1 MAVHEHLHQDLTTKL
16 GDQANGFGTNG
27 NNLQTKRLSAAEIE
41 ALSDHLIAR
50 SVSRLTDDQPHL
62 RQRLLLAAAL
72 LRVMVA
78 EHPEGV
84 SVEVFVQRRRLICW
98 RSPTSNHLKKGRAS
112 SGQMLRFTRAAAA
125 ELQVSW
131 LRHRSGWKPHATLPR
146 LVH

>member
-1 MAVHEHLHQDLTTKL
+1 MAVNEHLHQALTTNL
-16 GDQANGFGTNG
+16 EDQANGLGNNG
-27 NNLQTKRLSAAEIE
+27 NHLQTKRLSAAEIE

-98 RSPTSNHLKKGRAS
+98 RSPTSNHLKKGRA
-112 SGQMLRFTRAAAA
+112 
-125 ELQVSW
+125 LQ
-131 LRHRSGWKPHATLPR
+131 GKC
-146 LVH
+146 

>member
-1 MAVHEHLHQDLTTKL
+1 MAVNEHLHQALTTNL
-16 GDQANGFGTNG
+16 EDQANGLGNNG
-27 NNLQTKRLSAAEIE
+27 NHLQTKRLSAAEIE

-84 SVEVFVQRRRLICW
+84 SVDVFFQLSPLISR
-98 RSPTSNHLKKGRAS
+98 RSPPSNHLNTARAS
-112 SGQMLRFTRAAAA
+112 
-125 ELQVSW
+125 
-131 LRHRSGWKPHATLPR
+131 P
-146 LVH
+146 